1 MNEQKIKISK
11 KQIQSLAELCINE
24 INENKFLLEKKERYN
39 KHLNFIKSIL
49 TNKTNPLNIKQNI
62 TQLRDTLLL
71 SNKTLKNEQKN
82 LNNKLLLYE
91 DNISKESSFSE
102 KQKLTNAKSD
112 NLLLI
117 YQLKEKEDI
126 IKRLHNSLN
135 TLKINKFFKEAKR
148 ESSINDKWGQYYITL
163 NLNDLAEKMIYQCQN
178 FIQYNN
184 KCFKKE
190 KEIGQIRDKKNCL
203 NELINYYNNE
213 LGNNFKKEEKYK
225 KIKNSNKKN
234 KNLLMQTMILK
245 NEKELSLFEGK
256 EDYLNEHLLLDKEN
270 NNIDINDNLN
280 INNITHYIEKSEI
293 GKSINIDSKIKKHKI
308 HNSKIDFLTV
318 DELFDVNNHEG
329 KEEAIIDD
337 ELHSDEDM
345 IFEKS
350 IKPLKK
356 IGIHYMAKIKKQV
369 PFINLS
375 QIEYNKQKIM
385 NEADLYSLQRR
396 KFNYLNVDE
405 NIKNMKKKV
414 KKYKYKCKLNK
425 KKMNVFENYAK
436 NIENNYKALKPL
448 KIQSSLGGVKIPK
461 IQNFFMNG
469 INDDKNKDMFNDI
482 DLGDDNSDNSEEVE
496 DDNNNET
503 YNGGISISYKN
514 NIQIYNLNN
523 KNFEHKNNDKKIRDD
538 INIIN
543 RANSN

>member
-82 LNNKLLLYE
+82 LNNKLLLYA

-523 KNFEHKNNDKKIRDD
+523 KNFDHKNNDKKIRDD

>member
-82 LNNKLLLYE
+82 LNNKLLLYA

-448 KIQSSLGGVKIPK
+448 KIQSSLGGMKIPK

-482 DLGDDNSDNSEEVE
+482 DLGDDNSDNSEEDE

>member
-82 LNNKLLLYE
+82 LNNKLLLYA

-482 DLGDDNSDNSEEVE
+482 DLGDDNSDNSEEDE